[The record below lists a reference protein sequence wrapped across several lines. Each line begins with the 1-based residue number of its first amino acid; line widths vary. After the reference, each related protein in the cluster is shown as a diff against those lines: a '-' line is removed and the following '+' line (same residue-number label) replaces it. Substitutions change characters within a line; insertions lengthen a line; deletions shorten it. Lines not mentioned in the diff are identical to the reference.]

1 MFLEDGMIESGS
13 CPFGPECEMHRE
25 VVTDLKVVYYR
36 GRYRAAT
43 AWSKVG
49 KAPAAGNPPTVEVDK
64 SGQDEAVERRRKT
77 RPSLQ
82 PAA

>member
-1 MFLEDGMIESGS
+1 
-13 CPFGPECEMHRE
+13 MHRE
-25 VVTDLKVVYYR
+25 VITDLRVVYYR

-49 KAPAAGNPPTVEVDK
+49 KGSGGENPSKIEVHR
-64 SGQDEAVERRRKT
+64 SGKEGVVKRRRKT
-77 RPSLQ
+77 GPGLQ

>member
-25 VVTDLKVVYYR
+25 VITDLKMVYYR
-36 GRYRAAT
+36 GCYRAAT

-49 KAPAAGNPPTVEVDK
+49 KASAAGNPTVEVDK

>member
-1 MFLEDGMIESGS
+1 MFLKDAMIESRG

-25 VVTDLKVVYYR
+25 VITDLKMVYYR

-43 AWSKVG
+43 VWSKIG
-49 KAPAAGNPPTVEVDK
+49 RTSAGENPSIVEVDN
-64 SGQDEAVERRRKT
+64 SGQAVAANRGRKT
-77 RPSLQ
+77 GPGLQ